1 MMEERTGVSGKALRI
16 EEAVF
21 CSKEGKSVA
30 GCPIAKQVFRFL
42 IKNFCWFFPILFTNP
57 NSDFP

>member
-30 GCPIAKQVFRFL
+30 GCPIAKQVNFL
-42 IKNFCWFFPILFTNP
+42 FFSYFIYKSEF
-57 NSDFP
+57 

>member
-30 GCPIAKQVFRFL
+30 GCPIAKQVDFL
-42 IKNFCWFFPILFTNP
+42 LVFLFFSFFIYKSKL
-57 NSDFP
+57 